1 MIATLFTVPC
11 MRCEIQR
18 HPAHRVSMRVFHT
31 TVLERHNHP
40 LRSWLEIPGVFAS
53 CLKPRGCSQVDK
65 GRKSPEN
72 FRKKGPPR
80 EQTDK
85 RHRPFP
91 NEFLASSTSA
101 VAPRA
106 GHRSLFLVRPA
117 IRKKNGRNLGWL
129 RHQLWLGKKKQI
141 TRVRKAYNSVLVFIV
156 IEKPN
161 PTARTFR
168 SVIRSVLE
176 LKWL

>member
-1 MIATLFTVPC
+1 MKFLRQPFQIHTLAETCSELRATWCECFGRITRSLKSQLVPFHTINSTGTLTHDMIATLFTVPC

-91 NEFLASSTSA
+91 NEFLA
-101 VAPRA
+101 
-106 GHRSLFLVRPA
+106 
-117 IRKKNGRNLGWL
+117 
-129 RHQLWLGKKKQI
+129 
-141 TRVRKAYNSVLVFIV
+141 
-156 IEKPN
+156 
-161 PTARTFR
+161 
-168 SVIRSVLE
+168 
-176 LKWL
+176 